1 MGRRR
6 RGVLTVSFVD
16 LALIALALVFA
27 LSGFRQGL
35 IASAASFVGFF
46 GGAVL
51 GAQLSGPIADDLAN
65 SSVTRVFVALV
76 VVLAGA
82 LLGQLLTGMV
92 GRAVR
97 TRVTWEPAKVVD
109 SVAGAVLSAVAV
121 LLVAWMVAT
130 PLASSPF
137 PGVAGQVR
145 QSALV
150 QAVDQAVPDQVRQL
164 YDSLRQ
170 AIDRNG
176 LPDVLD
182 PLTPTEARD
191 VPAPDPAL
199 ENSPVVARVT
209 GSVVQIRGIA
219 TSCSQQIDGSGFV
232 YADQRVMTNAHV
244 LAGVTEPT
252 VTAEGESYDATP
264 VYVDEETDIA
274 VLAVPGLPQVP
285 LAFTPTPVD
294 TGADAIVMGYPG
306 GGGLY
311 VGPAR
316 VRDRGAISGPDFRA
330 TRTVQRD
337 VYALYG
343 QVRAGNSGGPL
354 IAPDGTVLGVVFA
367 SAIDDPDTGYALT
380 AEQVAE
386 AADAGR
392 TAVAAAETGPCE

>member
-1 MGRRR
+1 M
-6 RGVLTVSFVD
+6 SYVD
-16 LALIALALVFA
+16 LALIVLALVFA
-27 LSGFRQGL
+27 LSGFRQGV
-35 IASAASFVGFF
+35 IVSAASFVGFF
-46 GGAVL
+46 GGAVV
-51 GAQLSGPIADDLAN
+51 GAQLSGPVSEELAT

-82 LLGQLLTGMV
+82 LLGQLLAGMV

-97 TRVTWEPAKVVD
+97 KRVTWEPAKMVD
-109 SVAGAVLSAVAV
+109 AAAGAVVSAAAV

-130 PLASSPF
+130 PLASSPL
-137 PGVAGQVR
+137 PGVAGSVR

-150 QAVDQAVPDQVRQL
+150 QAVDHTVPPQVRSL

-182 PLTPTEARD
+182 PLTPTDARQ
-191 VPAPDPAL
+191 VPAPDQAL
-199 ENSPVVARVT
+199 LASPVVASVQ

-219 TSCSQQIDGSGFV
+219 SSCSKQIDGSGFV

-244 LAGVTEPT
+244 LAGVTDPQ
-252 VTAEGESYDATP
+252 VTAEGEVYDATA
-264 VYVDEETDIA
+264 VYVDEETDVA

-285 LAFTPTPVD
+285 LTFAVAPVD

-306 GGGLY
+306 GGPFY

-316 VRDRGAISGPDFRA
+316 VRDRGEISGPDFRS
-330 TRTVQRD
+330 TGTVQRD
-337 VYALYG
+337 VYALFG

-367 SAIDDPDTGYALT
+367 SAIDDPETGYALT
-380 AEQVAE
+380 AAQVTT
-386 AADAGR
+386 AATTGAGS
-392 TAVAAAETGPCE
+392 TTEVDTGPCE

>member
-1 MGRRR
+1 
-6 RGVLTVSFVD
+6 VSLVD

-35 IASAASFVGFF
+35 IVSATSFVGFF

-51 GAQLSGPIADDLAN
+51 GAQLSGPLADDIAD

-82 LLGQLLTGMV
+82 LLGQLLSGMI
-92 GRAVR
+92 GRALR
-97 TRVTWEPAKVVD
+97 KRLTWEPAKMVD
-109 SVAGAVLSAVAV
+109 AVAGAVVSALAV

-145 QSALV
+145 QSSLV
-150 QAVDQAVPDQVRQL
+150 QAVDRTVPSQVRSL
-164 YDSLRQ
+164 YNSLRG
-170 AIDRNG
+170 AIDRQG

-182 PLTPTEARD
+182 PLTPTQARD
-191 VPAPDPAL
+191 VPAPDQAL
-199 ENSPVVARVT
+199 RNSPVVGRVE

-219 TSCSQQIDGSGFV
+219 ASCSRQIDGSGFV
-232 YADQRVMTNAHV
+232 FADQRVLTNAHV
-244 LAGVTEPT
+244 LAGVNEPT
-252 VTAEGESYDATP
+252 VTAEGKAYDAVP

-285 LAFTPTPVD
+285 LRFTPSPVD

-311 VGPAR
+311 VGAAR
-316 VRDRGAISGPDFRA
+316 VRDRGDISGPDFRA
-330 TRTVQRD
+330 THTVQRD

-354 IAPDGTVLGVVFA
+354 LAPDGSVLGVVFA
-367 SAIDDPDTGYALT
+367 SAIDDPNTGYALT
-380 AEQVAE
+380 AAQVG
-386 AADAGR
+386 DAV
-392 TAVAAAETGPCE
+392 TAGATAQSAVDTGPCE

>member
-1 MGRRR
+1 MS
-6 RGVLTVSFVD
+6 LVD
-16 LALIALALVFA
+16 LALIVLALVFA

-35 IASAASFVGFF
+35 IVSATSFVGFF

-51 GAQLSGPIADDLAN
+51 GAQLSGPLADHLAG

-82 LLGQLLTGMV
+82 LLGQLVAGVV

-97 TRVTWEPAKVVD
+97 RRVTWEPAEMVD
-109 SVAGAVLSAVAV
+109 AVAGAVVSAAAV

-150 QAVDQAVPDQVRQL
+150 QAVDHAVPDGVRSL

-170 AIDRNG
+170 AIDRQG

-182 PLTPTEARD
+182 PLTPTQARE
-191 VPAPDPAL
+191 VPAPDQAL
-199 ENSPVVARVT
+199 LNSPVVGSVQ

-219 TSCSQQIDGSGFV
+219 ASCSRQIDGSGFV

-244 LAGVTEPT
+244 LAGVNAPK
-252 VTAEGESYDATP
+252 VTAEGRSYDATA

-285 LAFTPTPVD
+285 LHFTPAPVD

-316 VRDRGAISGPDFRA
+316 VRDRGKISGPDFRS
-330 TRTVQRD
+330 TQTVERD
-337 VYALYG
+337 VYALFG

-354 IAPDGTVLGVVFA
+354 LAADGSVLGVVFA

-380 AEQVAE
+380 AAQVDE
-386 AADAGR
+386 ARRLGQ
-392 TAVAAAETGPCE
+392 TAAAAVDTGPCE